1 MTGLEDD
8 SAGDLDLDSE
18 PRLSTLARV
27 RRELVTH
34 KTAYI
39 VLVLFM
45 FGGIF
50 IIPWIF
56 PEATPGM
63 GALGGLFL
71 GVWASLSAVP
81 NKFFDE

>member
-1 MTGLEDD
+1 MTVPEHD
-8 SAGDLDLDSE
+8 SAGDPESGLR
-18 PRLSTLARV
+18 PTALARV

-39 VLVLFM
+39 VLVSFM

-63 GALGGLFL
+63 GALGGMFL